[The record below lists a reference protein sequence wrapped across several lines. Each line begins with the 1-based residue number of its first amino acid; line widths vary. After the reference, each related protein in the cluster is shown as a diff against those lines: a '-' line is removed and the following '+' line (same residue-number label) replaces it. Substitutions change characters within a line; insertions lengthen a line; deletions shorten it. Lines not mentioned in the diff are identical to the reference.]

1 MTWGNTMNSSS
12 FGEFAFDLQ
21 ARQLTH
27 RGERVRLGPRAFDI
41 FASLASRPGEI
52 ISKDEIIKSVW
63 GSTHVDEGALRVHLV
78 ALRKAFDDKGA
89 TGIIQN
95 VAGKGYVFAASVT
108 RKPPLDTPVQQAQEG
123 NLPWPSRPLVGRDA
137 VLARWAH
144 EPHRLASIVGPGGS
158 GKTAVAIAIGN
169 LLRLEKK
176 VFHVDLTEARDQAD
190 LLSAVG
196 KALLQRSCTTLTV
209 ARIAEAVGD
218 DDIMLILD
226 GCEHIVDDVAT
237 FAETFV
243 ARTASAMVLATSREP
258 LRSLGE
264 RVRYLAGLD
273 VPGNGDEECSDPSPA
288 LAYFLEEA
296 LAAGAEINTSDLETM
311 RLAANI
317 VRRLDGLPLAL
328 ELAAHRVRDLGI
340 SGLDAALHEPLAVLR
355 FGRRTAPERHKSLRA
370 NLDWSYRSLTS
381 EERDAFC
388 TLAGTETT
396 GSRHRR
402 IDDEAMEGLI
412 SKSLLK
418 FSSGSHA
425 WFLSEAS
432 AQFAAEL
439 VAKQGRDN
447 FGMPGMP
454 GRSPHP
460 TSEMGSGPRPN

>member
-1 MTWGNTMNSSS
+1 MTWENTMNSSS

-21 ARQLTH
+21 ARQVTH
-27 RGERVRLGPRAFDI
+27 LGERVHLGSRAFDI

-52 ISKDEIIKSVW
+52 VTKDEIIKSVW

-89 TGIIQN
+89 TGIIRN

-108 RKPPLDTPVQQAQEG
+108 RSQPLDTAVQQAQEG
-123 NLPWPSRPLVGRDA
+123 NLPWPRRPLVGRDA

-144 EPHRLASIVGPGGS
+144 ERHRLATIVGPGGS
-158 GKTAVAIAIGN
+158 GKTALAIAIGN

-176 VFHVDLTEARDQAD
+176 VFYVDLTEARDEGD

-196 KALLQRSCTTLTV
+196 KALLQHSRTTLTV
-209 ARIAEAVGD
+209 ARIADAVGD
-218 DDIMLILD
+218 DDIMIILD

-243 ARTASAMVLATSREP
+243 ASTGSAMVLATSREP

-264 RVRYLAGLD
+264 RVRYLTGLD
-273 VPGNGDEECSDPSPA
+273 LPGNDDAECLEASPA
-288 LAYFLEEA
+288 LTYFLEEA
-296 LAAGAEINTSDLETM
+296 LAAGAEINTADPLTL

-317 VRRLDGLPLAL
+317 ARRLDGLPLAL

-370 NLDWSYRSLTS
+370 NLDWSYRSLTL

-388 TLAGTETT
+388 TLASTETT

-418 FSSGSHA
+418 SSSGTHA

-460 TSEMGSGPRPN
+460 TPEMGSEPRPS